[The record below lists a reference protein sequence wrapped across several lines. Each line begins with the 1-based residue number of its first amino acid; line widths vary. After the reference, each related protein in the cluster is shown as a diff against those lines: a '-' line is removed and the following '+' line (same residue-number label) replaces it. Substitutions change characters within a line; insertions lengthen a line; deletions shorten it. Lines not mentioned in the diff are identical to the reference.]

1 MIFAEHKLS
10 RCYTDQEPACRFRQP
25 PQSNLRPLNPLS
37 AANGSQKDAVV
48 AMWRLFWCLL
58 ASVAAIREPS
68 AEKNGPRPSMWRDH
82 RAGRVEQPKHDET
95 VDTGF
100 VQGVR
105 LVRNDRQNATKV
117 FVEEGVGVRFVR
129 HDRRH
134 PKPPATNASK
144 VFLEDPVWLI

>member
-1 MIFAEHKLS
+1 
-10 RCYTDQEPACRFRQP
+10 
-25 PQSNLRPLNPLS
+25 
-37 AANGSQKDAVV
+37 
-48 AMWRLFWCLL
+48 MWRLVWCVL

-105 LVRNDRQNATKV
+105 LVRHDRHNASKV
-117 FVEEGVGVRFVR
+117 FVEEGIGVRFVR

>member
-1 MIFAEHKLS
+1 MVH
-10 RCYTDQEPACRFRQP
+10 T
-25 PQSNLRPLNPLS
+25 
-37 AANGSQKDAVV
+37 
-48 AMWRLFWCLL
+48 MWRLLWCVL
-58 ASVAAIREPS
+58 AFAAAIREPS

-82 RAGRVEQPKHDET
+82 RHGRVEQQKHDEA

-129 HDRRH
+129 HDRRP
-134 PKPPATNASK
+134 PKPPANASK
-144 VFLEDPVWLI
+144 VFLDDPVWLI

>member
-1 MIFAEHKLS
+1 
-10 RCYTDQEPACRFRQP
+10 
-25 PQSNLRPLNPLS
+25 
-37 AANGSQKDAVV
+37 
-48 AMWRLFWCLL
+48 MWRLFWCLL

-105 LVRNDRQNATKV
+105 LVRHDRQNATKV

-134 PKPPATNASK
+134 PKPPANASK
-144 VFLEDPVWLI
+144 VFLDDPVWLI

>member
-1 MIFAEHKLS
+1 
-10 RCYTDQEPACRFRQP
+10 
-25 PQSNLRPLNPLS
+25 
-37 AANGSQKDAVV
+37 
-48 AMWRLFWCLL
+48 MWRLFWCLL
-58 ASVAAIREPS
+58 AFAAAIRES
-68 AEKNGPRPSMWRDH
+68 SSEKNLAGPRPSMWRDH
-82 RAGRVEQPKHDET
+82 RWSHRVEEQKHDET

-100 VQGVR
+100 VHGVR
-105 LVRNDRQNATKV
+105 LVRNDRNNATKV